1 MIEGAIRTGGVK
13 GLSGE
18 LPGHVHY
25 GTEGPPGGHY
35 IPEVN
40 QTGEKTAVITFT
52 ASKPDMPAVVPVEIE
67 LPVGPRGEKGADGNV
82 AFDDLTEA
90 QKEMLRGPAGP
101 AGERGEVGPAGPAGE
116 KGETGDTGKTGPAGP
131 QGERGATG
139 PTGLQGSP
147 GQPGRDGIDGVDGVT
162 PHIGSNGNW
171 FIGNT
176 DTGKPSRGADGQAG
190 QPGKDGAAGQPG
202 KDGQD
207 YVLTPADKEE
217 IAELAAELVDVPD
230 SGGSTVSSEW
240 VLVADVTT
248 EGDDLREIKIDKDS
262 DGNSFEFR
270 EIVAFFNG
278 TTLKKDIFFSVTSSD
293 SNRPNVKQDNGTMPV
308 VFYANELFLMCGDNV
323 NFARLAQK
331 YEHHNEK
338 ISQVRITSKWWASEF
353 FTSGTTLKLYGRK

>member
-52 ASKPDMPAVVPVEIE
+52 ASKTDMPAVAPVEIE
-67 LPVGPRGEKGADGNV
+67 LPAGPRGEKGADGNV

-90 QKEMLRGPAGP
+90 QREMLRGPEGP
-101 AGERGEVGPAGPAGE
+101 AG
-116 KGETGDTGKTGPAGP
+116 T
-131 QGERGATG
+131 
-139 PTGLQGSP
+139 QGSP

-176 DTGKPSRGADGQAG
+176 DTGKPSRGAEGQ
-190 QPGKDGAAGQPG
+190 AGQPG

-207 YVLTPADKEE
+207 YVLTPADKTE
-217 IAELAAELVDVPD
+217 IANMAAGLVEVPEV
-230 SGGSTVSSEW
+230 SGGGYVVQDTAPEDTSVLWVDPTDNTEDAIPGSGGNVDLGVTGATVGQT
-240 VLVADVTT
+240 V
-248 EGDDLREIKIDKDS
+248 
-262 DGNSFEFR
+262 
-270 EIVAFFNG
+270 
-278 TTLKKDIFFSVTSSD
+278 
-293 SNRPNVKQDNGTMPV
+293 
-308 VFYANELFLMCGDNV
+308 
-323 NFARLAQK
+323 
-331 YEHHNEK
+331 K
-338 ISQVRITSKWWASEF
+338 ISAVDENGVPTAWESVDFPDFYTKPEIDAIMGSYVTDID
-353 FTSGTTLKLYGRK
+353 TLVGGDS